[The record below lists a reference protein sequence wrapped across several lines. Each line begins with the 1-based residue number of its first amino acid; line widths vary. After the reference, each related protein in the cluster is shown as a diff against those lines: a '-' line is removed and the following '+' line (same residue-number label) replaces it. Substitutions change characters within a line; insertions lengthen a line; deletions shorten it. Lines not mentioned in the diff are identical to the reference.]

1 MLTGI
6 EAAQTYYGTPA
17 WNCYWGEI
25 NGNASVIWEDAPLDP
40 AGVTQAAV
48 VAHNF
53 WQHEI
58 DVQKIPTPQSYY
70 VSPLTRCL
78 QTANYTY
85 EGLSGLVRPFIPTVK
100 EYLREGISIH
110 TCDHRSNKT
119 YIEHAFPSYIIEP
132 NFQEYD
138 IIWNG
143 VTSETNDAQNVRSL
157 TVLDEIF
164 STDASTYIS
173 ITTHSGEGASLLE
186 VLGHIPFSLNTG
198 AIIPVLV
205 KAETTTIWGSPT
217 PTTTPAWTPSPHCTK
232 PPLSTDS
239 AGNCVC
245 VSATPVTQTLVND
258 VAPASTTQY
267 HLSAYTEG
275 PM

>member
-1 MLTGI
+1 MTNNGI
-6 EAAQTYYGTPA
+6 AQA
-17 WNCYWGEI
+17 LAV
-25 NGNASVIWEDAPLDP
+25 NA
-40 AGVTQAAV
+40 
-48 VAHNF
+48 F
-53 WQHEI
+53 WQQEI

-78 QTANYTY
+78 ATANLTY
-85 EGLSGLVRPFIPTVK
+85 SSLKGLARPFIPTVK

-119 YIEHAFPSYIIEP
+119 YIQHAFPSYIIEP

-138 IIWNG
+138 ILWNG
-143 VTSETNDAQNVRSL
+143 VTSETDDAEAVRSL

-164 STDASTYIS
+164 STDPATYIS
-173 ITTHSGEGASLLE
+173 ITTHSGEGASILA
-186 VLGHIPFSLNTG
+186 VLSHIPFSLNTG
-198 AIIPVLV
+198 EIIPVLV
-205 KAETTTIWGSPT
+205 KAETSTVYAAPT
-217 PTTTPAWTPSPHCTK
+217 PTTTPAWTPSPHCTA
-232 PPLSTDS
+232 PPLTTDS

-245 VSATPVTQTLVND
+245 VSATPVTKTLVND
-258 VAPASTTQY
+258 VYPATTTQW